1 MKNSDN
7 KSNKENQDKTSEERK
22 IDEQV
27 EESFPASDTPSHVQ
41 PGSDT
46 EDKKKNSLV
55 FFLKL
60 KKTPSFYGII
70 FHK

>member
-7 KSNKENQDKTSEERK
+7 KSNKENQDKTSEERKRKERK

-46 EDKKKNSLV
+46 EDKKK
-55 FFLKL
+55 KE
-60 KKTPSFYGII
+60 K
-70 FHK
+70 